1 VTAIALGI
9 AASGFAGCGSGDA
22 SPCTAKSTAIAG
34 DRLTLLP
41 GARLDRVGDGFVL
54 LGLAPEG
61 GQLLWASLTF
71 DGLPGPLHSV
81 DLPPHHG
88 EPWFAVTA
96 GPGALT
102 ARVVVAY
109 LAAPSAAPVATAATA
124 AWLPLMTF
132 TAPLDGDGDPST
144 PARVGSLPDPATV
157 PLEAAMGS
165 GASGQRAGFV
175 WGVRGGAARISA
187 AVLDAS
193 GAPAFATDD
202 SATPGQGFG
211 RLVGVAADD
220 FDCLGFTPGHADLT
234 TIFLDR
240 SGTPPAPAAVVSEL
254 GSADAPDSGAS
265 TSVRILLDKNP
276 TDGQAGCVRA
286 APLAAGGYV
295 VAWHAPEGT
304 YTGEYSPPLLGQGF
318 QSDLLEPDVRFSDG
332 APSVAGLGDVGGPPT
347 GSVPGS
353 LALVARRT
361 AGVEGWAFGF
371 DNHPRGGS
379 LAFPSRA
386 GQIGEVSVQPIGRAI
401 FASYSDA
408 WPVPAGAPPAGQR
421 FLVQLTCP

>member
-1 VTAIALGI
+1 MATLG
-9 AASGFAGCGSGDA
+9 SAGCGSGDA

-54 LGLAPEG
+54 LGLAPDG
-61 GQLLWASLTF
+61 GQVLWASLTL
-71 DGLPGPLHSV
+71 DGQTGTLHSV
-81 DLPPHHG
+81 ELPAHQG
-88 EPWFAVTA
+88 QPWFAVTA

-102 ARVVVAY
+102 ARVVIAY
-109 LAAPSAAPVATAATA
+109 LAAPSPAPVATAATV

-132 TAPLDGDGDPST
+132 TAPLDGDGDPSIPT
-144 PARVGSLPDPATV
+144 RVGSLPDPATV

-165 GASGQRAGFV
+165 AASGQRAGFV
-175 WGVRGGAARISA
+175 WGVRGGSARISA

-193 GAPAFATDD
+193 GAPAFDTDD

-234 TIFLDR
+234 TIYLDR
-240 SGTPPAPAAVVSEL
+240 SGTPPTPAAVVSEF
-254 GSADAPDSGAS
+254 GSVDAPTSGGS
-265 TSVRILLDKNP
+265 TSLRILLDKNP
-276 TDGQAGCVRA
+276 TEGRAGCVQA

-304 YTGEYSPPLLGQGF
+304 YTGEYSPPLLGKAF
-318 QSDLLEPDVRFSDG
+318 QSNLLEPNVRFSDG
-332 APSVAGLGDVGGPPT
+332 APAVAGLGDVGGPPT

-361 AGVEGWAFGF
+361 AAVEGWAFGF
-371 DNHPRGGS
+371 DNHPRGNA

-386 GQIGEVSVQPIGRAI
+386 GQIGAVSVQPIGRAL
-401 FASYSDA
+401 FASYADA
-408 WPVPAGAPPAGQR
+408 WPTPAGAPAAGER
-421 FLVQLTCP
+421 FLVEMTCP